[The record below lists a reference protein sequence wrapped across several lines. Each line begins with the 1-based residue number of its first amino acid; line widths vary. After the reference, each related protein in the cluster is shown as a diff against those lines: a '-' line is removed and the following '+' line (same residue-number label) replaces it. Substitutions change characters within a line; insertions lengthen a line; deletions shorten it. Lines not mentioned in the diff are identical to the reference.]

1 MALTS
6 IKKNFAYKSILNL
19 SSYLAG
25 FITFAYTAHIFGAER
40 IGLVNFVDNTVNY
53 FLLFAT
59 MGIGLLGVR
68 EIAAVRHDEEQRS
81 RVFSNILGL
90 NLIFTA
96 VTLVVYV
103 IAVASIP
110 RLSAHPE
117 MFFIGG
123 AKIVFTALVIEW
135 FFSGME
141 NFRYI
146 TLRSIAIR
154 ILYVVSVFLF
164 IKNRD
169 QYILFFALTVASVV
183 LNALVNITFVRKFVR
198 PSWRDMFSTKYVRG
212 NITLGIYSI
221 MTSMYLTFNVVY
233 LGFVAGDTEVGYY
246 TTAFKLNTVML
257 GFFSA
262 FTNVMMPRMSAL
274 VAAGE
279 EEEFQVMI
287 NKSFSAVATFSVPL
301 MLCSMIMA
309 PQIIALLAGDDFG
322 GAILP
327 MRIILPAVIMAGIA
341 QVLAIQIIMPLK
353 HDRILL
359 TASAIGAAVSIV
371 INIFVVPHLES
382 IGSAIVL
389 LSAESAVTGTY
400 IVYVLR
406 KKIVKIPVKL
416 FVRSTLLSLPC
427 VAICVACSHLIEN
440 PFIALGTAFVV
451 SVACWCVINFREFRQ
466 YLGI

>member
-68 EIAAVRHDEEQRS
+68 EIAAVRHDEQKRS

-96 VTLVVYV
+96 VTLVVYI

-110 RLSAHPE
+110 RLAEHPE
-117 MFFIGG
+117 MFFVGG
-123 AKIVFTALVIEW
+123 AKIIFTALVVEW

-146 TLRSIAIR
+146 TLRSIAVRVIYVLSVLIFIR
-154 ILYVVSVFLF
+154 
-164 IKNRD
+164 NRD
-169 QYILFFALTVASVV
+169 QYLLFFVLTVGSVV
-183 LNALVNITFVRKFVR
+183 VNALINICYVRRFVR
-198 PSWRDMFSTKYVRG
+198 PSWREMFVMKYMRS

-257 GFFSA
+257 GLFSA

-279 EEEFQVMI
+279 KEEFQVMI

-301 MLCSMIMA
+301 VLCSMVMA
-309 PQIIALLAGDDFG
+309 PQIIALIAGDDFG

-327 MRIILPAVIMAGIA
+327 MRIILPAVIMAGVA

-353 HDRILL
+353 HDKVLL
-359 TASAIGAAVSIV
+359 TASGIGAVVSIA
-371 INIFVVPHLES
+371 INIFVVPHFES

-389 LSAESAVTGTY
+389 LCAETVVTGTY

-406 KKIVKIPVKL
+406 HKIVKIPVKL
-416 FVRSTLLSLPC
+416 FVRSALLSLPC
-427 VAICVACSHLIEN
+427 VAICIACTHLIEN
-440 PFIALGTAFVV
+440 PFTALGTAFGV
-451 SVACWCVINFREFRQ
+451 SVACWCAINFREFRQ

>member
-6 IKKNFAYKSILNL
+6 IKKNFAYKSVLNL
-19 SSYLAG
+19 SSYVAG

-40 IGLVNFVDNTVNY
+40 IGLVNFVDNTVSY

-68 EIAAVRHDEEQRS
+68 EIAATRHNERERS
-81 RVFSNILGL
+81 RVFANILGL
-90 NLIFTA
+90 NMAFTA
-96 VTLVVYV
+96 VTLVAYI
-103 IAVASIP
+103 IAVWSIP
-110 RLSAHPE
+110 RLAAHPE

-123 AKIVFTALVIEW
+123 AKIIFSALVVEW

-146 TLRSIAIR
+146 TLRSIAVR
-154 ILYVVSVFLF
+154 VLYVLAVLIF
-164 IKNRD
+164 IRNRD

-183 LNALVNITFVRKFVR
+183 INALINIAYVRKFVS
-198 PSWRDMFSTKYVRG
+198 PKWRDLADMRYTRS

-257 GFFSA
+257 GLFSA

-274 VAAGE
+274 VAAGAK
-279 EEEFQVMI
+279 EEFQVMI

-301 MLCSMIMA
+301 VLCSMVMA
-309 PQIIALLAGDDFG
+309 PQIIRLLAGVDFD

-327 MRIILPAVIMAGIA
+327 MRIILPAVIMAGVA

-359 TASAIGAAVSIV
+359 LASGIGAAVAIA
-371 INIFVVPHLES
+371 INIFFVPHLHS

-389 LSAESAVTGTY
+389 LCAETVVTGTY
-400 IVYVLR
+400 IVYVTR
-406 KKIVKIPVKL
+406 KKIVKIPIKL

-427 VAICVACSHLIEN
+427 VAICFASAHLIEN
-440 PFIALGTAFVV
+440 PFIALGVGFTASVV
-451 SVACWCVINFREFRQ
+451 VWCAINFRELRQ

>member
-6 IKKNFAYKSILNL
+6 IKKNFAYKSVLNL
-19 SSYLAG
+19 SSYLAA
-25 FITFAYTAHIFGAER
+25 FIVFPYTSRIFGPER
-40 IGLVNFVDNTVNY
+40 IGLVNFVDNTVSY

-68 EIAAVRHDEEQRS
+68 EIAIVKHDERQRS
-81 RVFSNILGL
+81 RVFANILGL
-90 NLIFTA
+90 NIIFTL
-96 VTLVVYV
+96 VTLVVYAL
-103 IAVASIP
+103 AVLLIP
-110 RLSAHPE
+110 RLAAHPE

-123 AKIVFTALVIEW
+123 AKIIFTALVIEW
-135 FFSGME
+135 FFSGIE

-154 ILYVVSVFLF
+154 ILYVAAIFLF
-164 IKNRD
+164 VRNHD
-169 QYILFFALTVASVV
+169 QYILFFAITTASVIV
-183 LNALVNITFVRKFVR
+183 NALINIVYVRKFVR
-198 PSWRDMFSTKYVRG
+198 PSWRDMFDMRYARS

-221 MTSMYLTFNVVY
+221 MTSMYLTFNVVW

-257 GFFSA
+257 GLFSA

-279 EEEFQVMI
+279 KEEFQVMI

-301 MLCSMIMA
+301 VLCSMVMA
-309 PQIIALLAGDDFG
+309 PQIIRLLAGVDFD

-327 MRIILPAVIMAGIA
+327 MRIILPAVIMAGVA

-359 TASAIGAAVSIV
+359 LASGIGAAVAIA
-371 INIFVVPHLES
+371 INIFFVPHLHS

-389 LSAESAVTGTY
+389 LCAETVVTGTY
-400 IVYVLR
+400 IVYVTR
-406 KKIVKIPVKL
+406 KKIVKIPIKL
-416 FVRSTLLSLPC
+416 FVRSALLSLPC
-427 VAICVACSHLIEN
+427 VAICLASAHLIEN
-440 PFIALGTAFVV
+440 PFIALGVGFTASVV
-451 SVACWCVINFREFRQ
+451 VWCAINFRELRQ

>member
-19 SSYLAG
+19 SSYLAA
-25 FITFAYTAHIFGAER
+25 FIVFPYTSHLFGPDR

-68 EIAAVRHDEEQRS
+68 EIAAVKHDEKERS
-81 RVFSNILGL
+81 RVFANILGL
-90 NLIFTA
+90 NLAFTA
-96 VTLVVYV
+96 VTLVVYA
-103 IAVASIP
+103 IAVMTIP
-110 RLSAHPE
+110 RLAAHPE

-135 FFSGME
+135 FFSGIE

-154 ILYVVSVFLF
+154 ILYVAAIF
-164 IKNRD
+164 IFVRNRD
-169 QYILFFALTVASVV
+169 QYLLYFIITVASVV
-183 LNALVNITFVRKFVR
+183 INALINIVYVRRFVS
-198 PSWRDMFSTKYVRG
+198 PSWRDLLDMRYTRTNLS
-212 NITLGIYSI
+212 LGLYSI
-221 MTSMYLTFNVVY
+221 MTSMYLTLNVVY

-246 TTAFKLNTVML
+246 TTAFKINTVML
-257 GFFSA
+257 GLFSA
-262 FTNVMMPRMSAL
+262 FTNVMLPRMSAL
-274 VAAGE
+274 VAAGAK
-279 EEEFQVMI
+279 EEFQIMI
-287 NKSFSAVATFSVPL
+287 NKSFSAVATFSIPL
-301 MLCSMIMA
+301 VLCSMVMA
-309 PQIIALLAGDDFG
+309 PQIIHILAGNDFD

-327 MRIILPAVIMAGIA
+327 MRIILPAVIMAGVA

-353 HDRILL
+353 HDRALL
-359 TASAIGAAVSIV
+359 TASAIGAVVSIT
-371 INIFVVPHLES
+371 INIFIVPHLAS

-389 LSAESAVTGTY
+389 LSAETVVTGTY

-416 FVRSTLLSLPC
+416 FVRSALLSLPC
-427 VAICVACSHLIEN
+427 VAICIACAHLIEN
-440 PFIALGTAFVV
+440 PSIALATALVT
-451 SVACWCVINFREFRQ
+451 SVACWCAINFSELRQ

>member
-6 IKKNFAYKSILNL
+6 IKKNFAYKSVLNL
-19 SSYLAG
+19 SSYLAA
-25 FITFAYTAHIFGAER
+25 FIVFPYTSRIFGPER

-68 EIAAVRHDEEQRS
+68 EIAAVKNDERERS
-81 RVFSNILGL
+81 RVFANIFGL
-90 NLIFTA
+90 NMLFTII
-96 VTLVVYV
+96 TFVVYAL
-103 IAVASIP
+103 AVLLIP

-123 AKIVFTALVIEW
+123 AKIIFTALLIEW

-154 ILYVVSVFLF
+154 VLYVAAVFLF
-164 IKNRD
+164 VRNRD
-169 QYILFFALTVASVV
+169 QYVLFFAITTASVII
-183 LNALVNITFVRKFVR
+183 NALINILYVRKFVR
-198 PSWRDMFSTKYVRG
+198 PSWRDMLDMRYTRTNLS
-212 NITLGIYSI
+212 LGLYSI
-221 MTSMYLTFNVVY
+221 MTSMYLTLNVVY

-257 GFFSA
+257 GLFSA
-262 FTNVMMPRMSAL
+262 FTNVMLPRMSAL
-274 VAAGE
+274 VAAGAK
-279 EEEFQVMI
+279 EEFQVMI
-287 NKSFSAVATFSVPL
+287 NKSFSAVATFSIPL
-301 MLCSMIMA
+301 VLCSMAMA
-309 PQIIALLAGDDFG
+309 PQIIHILAGNGFD

-353 HDRILL
+353 HDRTLL
-359 TASAIGAAVSIV
+359 IASAIGASVSIA
-371 INIFVVPHLES
+371 INIFIVPHLAS

-389 LSAESAVTGTY
+389 LSAETVVTGTY
-400 IVYVLR
+400 VVYVLR
-406 KKIVKIPVKL
+406 KKIVKIPFKL
-416 FVRSTLLSLPC
+416 FVRSLLLSLPC
-427 VAICVACSHLIEN
+427 VAICIACAHFIEN
-440 PFIALGTAFVV
+440 PFISLATALVT
-451 SVACWCVINFREFRQ
+451 SVACWSAINFNELRQ

>member
-6 IKKNFAYKSILNL
+6 IKKNFAYKSVLNL
-19 SSYLAG
+19 SSYVAG

-40 IGLVNFVDNTVNY
+40 IGLVNFVDNTVGY

-68 EIAAVRHDEEQRS
+68 EIAAVRHNERERS
-81 RVFSNILGL
+81 RVFANVLGL
-90 NLIFTA
+90 NLAFTA
-96 VTLVVYV
+96 VTLILYVV
-103 IAVASIP
+103 AVASIP

-123 AKIVFTALVIEW
+123 AKIIFTALVVEW

-146 TLRSIAIR
+146 TLRSIAVR
-154 ILYVVSVFLF
+154 VLYVLAVLIF
-164 IKNRD
+164 IRNRD

-183 LNALVNITFVRKFVR
+183 INALINIAYVRRFVSPR
-198 PSWRDMFSTKYVRG
+198 WRDLFDMRYTRS
-212 NITLGIYSI
+212 NLTLGIYSI

-257 GFFSA
+257 GLFSA

-279 EEEFQVMI
+279 KEEFQVMI

-301 MLCSMIMA
+301 VLCSMVMA
-309 PQIIALLAGDDFG
+309 PQIIQLLAGGDFA

-327 MRIILPAVIMAGIA
+327 MRIILPAVIMAGVA

-359 TASAIGAAVSIV
+359 LASGIGATVAIA
-371 INIFVVPHLES
+371 INIFFVPQLES
-382 IGSAIVL
+382 VGSAIVL
-389 LSAESAVTGTY
+389 LSAETVVTGTY
-400 IVYVLR
+400 IVYVTR
-406 KKIVKIPVKL
+406 RKIVKIPIKL
-416 FVRSTLLSLPC
+416 FVRSALLSLPC
-427 VAICVACSHLIEN
+427 VAICLLAAHFIEN
-440 PFIALGTAFVV
+440 PFIALGVGFVA
-451 SVACWCVINFREFRQ
+451 SVTLWCAINFRELRQ

>member
-1 MALTS
+1 MAQPS

-19 SSYLAG
+19 SSYVAA
-25 FITFAYTAHIFGAER
+25 FIVFPYTSHIFGAER

-68 EIAAVRHDEEQRS
+68 EIAAVKHDERERS
-81 RVFSNILGL
+81 RVFANILGL
-90 NLIFTA
+90 NLLFTI
-96 VTLVVYV
+96 VTLAVYA
-103 IAVASIP
+103 IAVFSIP
-110 RLSAHPE
+110 RLAAHPE
-117 MFFIGG
+117 MFFLGG
-123 AKIVFTALVIEW
+123 AKIIFTALVIEW

-154 ILYVVSVFLF
+154 ILYVAAVFLF
-164 IKNRD
+164 VHNRD
-169 QYILFFALTVASVV
+169 QYMLYFAITVASVII
-183 LNALVNITFVRKFVR
+183 NALINILYVRKFVS
-198 PSWRDMFSTKYVRG
+198 PSWRDMLDMRYTRTNLS
-212 NITLGIYSI
+212 LGLYSI

-257 GFFSA
+257 GLFSA
-262 FTNVMMPRMSAL
+262 FTNVMLPRMSAL
-274 VAAGE
+274 VAAGAQN
-279 EEEFQVMI
+279 EFQTMI
-287 NKSFSAVATFSVPL
+287 NKSFSAVATFSIPL
-301 MLCSMIMA
+301 VLCSMVMA
-309 PQIIALLAGDDFG
+309 PQIIHILAGSDFQ

-327 MRIILPAVIMAGIA
+327 MRIILPAVIMAGVA

-353 HDRILL
+353 HDRTLL
-359 TASAIGAAVSIV
+359 VASAVGASVSIV
-371 INIFVVPHLES
+371 INIFVVPHLAS

-389 LSAESAVTGTY
+389 LSAETVVTGTY
-400 IVYVLR
+400 VVYVLQ
-406 KKIVKIPVKL
+406 KKIAKIPVKL

-427 VAICVACSHLIEN
+427 VAICLACAYLIEN
-440 PFIALGTAFVV
+440 PFISLGTAL
-451 SVACWCVINFREFRQ
+451 VASITCWCAINFSELRQ

>member
-6 IKKNFAYKSILNL
+6 IKKNFAYKSVLNL
-19 SSYLAG
+19 SSYVAG

-40 IGLVNFVDNTVNY
+40 IGLVNFVDNTVGY

-68 EIAAVRHDEEQRS
+68 EIAAVRHNERERS
-81 RVFSNILGL
+81 RVFANVLGL
-90 NLIFTA
+90 NLAFTA
-96 VTLVVYV
+96 VTLILYVV
-103 IAVASIP
+103 AVASIP

-123 AKIVFTALVIEW
+123 AKIIFTALVVEW

-146 TLRSIAIR
+146 TLRSIAVRVIYVLAVLIFIR
-154 ILYVVSVFLF
+154 
-164 IKNRD
+164 NRD

-183 LNALVNITFVRKFVR
+183 INALINIAYVRRFVSPR
-198 PSWRDMFSTKYVRG
+198 WRDLFDMRYTRS
-212 NITLGIYSI
+212 NLTLGIYSI

-257 GFFSA
+257 GLFSA

-279 EEEFQVMI
+279 KEEFQVMI

-301 MLCSMIMA
+301 VLCSMVMA
-309 PQIIALLAGDDFG
+309 PQIIQLLAGGDFA

-327 MRIILPAVIMAGIA
+327 MRIILPAVIMAGVA

-359 TASAIGAAVSIV
+359 LASGIGAAVAIA
-371 INIFVVPHLES
+371 INIFFVPQLES
-382 IGSAIVL
+382 VGSAIVL
-389 LSAESAVTGTY
+389 LSAETVVTGTY
-400 IVYVLR
+400 IVYVTR
-406 KKIVKIPVKL
+406 RKIVKIPIKL
-416 FVRSTLLSLPC
+416 FVRSALLSLPC
-427 VAICVACSHLIEN
+427 VAICLLAAHFIEN
-440 PFIALGTAFVV
+440 PFIALGVGFVA
-451 SVACWCVINFREFRQ
+451 SVTLWCAINFRELRQ

>member
-6 IKKNFAYKSILNL
+6 IKKNFAYKSVLNL
-19 SSYLAG
+19 SSYVAG

-40 IGLVNFVDNTVNY
+40 IGLVNFVDNTVGY

-68 EIAAVRHDEEQRS
+68 EIAAVRHNERERS
-81 RVFSNILGL
+81 RVFANVLGL
-90 NLIFTA
+90 NLAFTA
-96 VTLVVYV
+96 VTLILYVV
-103 IAVASIP
+103 AVASIP

-123 AKIVFTALVIEW
+123 AKIIFTALVVEW

-146 TLRSIAIR
+146 TLRSIVVRVIYVLAVLIFIR
-154 ILYVVSVFLF
+154 
-164 IKNRD
+164 NRD

-183 LNALVNITFVRKFVR
+183 INALINIAYVRRFVSPR
-198 PSWRDMFSTKYVRG
+198 WRDLFDMRYTRS
-212 NITLGIYSI
+212 NLTLGIYSI

-257 GFFSA
+257 GLFSA

-279 EEEFQVMI
+279 KEEFQVMI

-301 MLCSMIMA
+301 VLCSMVMA
-309 PQIIALLAGDDFG
+309 PQIIQLLAGGDFA

-327 MRIILPAVIMAGIA
+327 MRIILPAVIMAGVA

-359 TASAIGAAVSIV
+359 LASGIGAAVAIA
-371 INIFVVPHLES
+371 INIFFVPQLES
-382 IGSAIVL
+382 VGSAVVL
-389 LSAESAVTGTY
+389 LSAETVVTGTY
-400 IVYVLR
+400 IVYVTR
-406 KKIVKIPVKL
+406 KKIVKIPIKL
-416 FVRSTLLSLPC
+416 FVRSALLSLPC
-427 VAICVACSHLIEN
+427 VAICLLAAHFIEN
-440 PFIALGTAFVV
+440 PFIALGVGFVA
-451 SVACWCVINFREFRQ
+451 SVTLWCAINFRELRQ

>member
-6 IKKNFAYKSILNL
+6 IKKNFAYKSVLNL
-19 SSYLAG
+19 SSYVAG

-40 IGLVNFVDNTVNY
+40 IGLVNFVDNTVSY

-68 EIAAVRHDEEQRS
+68 EIAATRHNERERS
-81 RVFSNILGL
+81 RVFANILGL
-90 NLIFTA
+90 NIIFTL
-96 VTLVVYV
+96 VTLVVYAL
-103 IAVASIP
+103 AVLLIP
-110 RLSAHPE
+110 RLAAHPE

-123 AKIVFTALVIEW
+123 AKIIFTALVIEW
-135 FFSGME
+135 FFSGIE

-154 ILYVVSVFLF
+154 ILYVAAIFLF
-164 IKNRD
+164 VRNHD
-169 QYILFFALTVASVV
+169 QYILFFAITTASVIV
-183 LNALVNITFVRKFVR
+183 NALINIVYVRKFVR
-198 PSWRDMFSTKYVRG
+198 PSWRDMFDMRYARS

-221 MTSMYLTFNVVY
+221 MTSMYLTFNVVW

-257 GFFSA
+257 GLFSA

-279 EEEFQVMI
+279 KEEFQVMI

-301 MLCSMIMA
+301 VLCSMVMA
-309 PQIIALLAGDDFG
+309 PQIIRLLAGVDFD

-327 MRIILPAVIMAGIA
+327 MRIILPAVIMAGVA

-359 TASAIGAAVSIV
+359 LASGIGAAVAIA
-371 INIFVVPHLES
+371 INIFFVPHLHS

-389 LSAESAVTGTY
+389 LCAETVVTGTY
-400 IVYVLR
+400 IVYVTR
-406 KKIVKIPVKL
+406 KKIVKIPIKL

-427 VAICVACSHLIEN
+427 VAICFASAHLIEN
-440 PFIALGTAFVV
+440 PFIALGVGFTASVV
-451 SVACWCVINFREFRQ
+451 VWCAINFRELRQ

>member
-1 MALTS
+1 MAISS
-6 IKKNFAYKSILNL
+6 IKKNFAYKSVLNL
-19 SSYLAG
+19 SSYLAA
-25 FITFAYTAHIFGAER
+25 FIVFPYTSRIFGPER
-40 IGLVNFVDNTVNY
+40 IGLVNFVDNTVSY

-68 EIAAVRHDEEQRS
+68 EIAAVRHNEQQRS
-81 RVFSNILGL
+81 RVFANILGL
-90 NLIFTA
+90 NLVFTA
-96 VTLVVYV
+96 ATLIVYI

-110 RLSAHPE
+110 RLAAHPE

-123 AKIVFTALVIEW
+123 AKIIFTALVVEW
-135 FFSGME
+135 FFSGIE

-154 ILYVVSVFLF
+154 ILYVAAIFLF
-164 IKNRD
+164 VRNRD
-169 QYILFFALTVASVV
+169 QYVLFFAITTASVII
-183 LNALVNITFVRKFVR
+183 NALINIAYVRRFVSPR
-198 PSWRDMFSTKYVRG
+198 WRDLLDMRYTRS
-212 NITLGIYSI
+212 NLTLGIYSI
-221 MTSMYLTFNVVY
+221 MTSMYLTFNVVW

-257 GFFSA
+257 GLFSA

-279 EEEFQVMI
+279 KEEFQTLI

-301 MLCSMIMA
+301 VLCSMVMA
-309 PQIIALLAGDDFG
+309 PQIIRILAGGDFD

-327 MRIILPAVIMAGIA
+327 MRIILPAVIMAGVA

-359 TASAIGAAVSIV
+359 LASGIGASVAIA
-371 INIFVVPHLES
+371 INIFFVPHLAS

-389 LSAESAVTGTY
+389 LCAETVVTGTY
-400 IVYVLR
+400 IVYVTR

-416 FVRSTLLSLPC
+416 FVRSALLSLPC
-427 VAICVACSHLIEN
+427 VAICLASAHFIEN
-440 PFIALGTAFVV
+440 PFIALGAAFTA
-451 SVACWCVINFREFRQ
+451 SVACWCAINFRELRQ

>member
-19 SSYLAG
+19 SSYVAA
-25 FITFAYTAHIFGAER
+25 FIVFPYTSHIFGAER

-68 EIAAVRHDEEQRS
+68 EIAAVKHDERERS
-81 RVFSNILGL
+81 RVFANILGL
-90 NLIFTA
+90 NLAFTLI
-96 VTLVVYV
+96 TLIVYA
-103 IAVASIP
+103 IAVLSIP
-110 RLSAHPE
+110 RLAAHPE
-117 MFFIGG
+117 MFFMGG
-123 AKIVFTALVIEW
+123 AKILFTALVIEW

-154 ILYVVSVFLF
+154 VLYVAAVFLL
-164 IKNRD
+164 INNRD
-169 QYILFFALTVASVV
+169 QYILYFAITVASVV
-183 LNALVNITFVRKFVR
+183 INALINIFYVRKFVS
-198 PSWRDMFSTKYVRG
+198 PSWRDMFDMRYTRTNLS
-212 NITLGIYSI
+212 LGLYSI
-221 MTSMYLTFNVVY
+221 MTSMYLTLNVVY

-257 GFFSA
+257 GLFSA
-262 FTNVMMPRMSAL
+262 FTNVMLPRMSAL

-279 EEEFQVMI
+279 KEEFQIMI
-287 NKSFSAVATFSVPL
+287 NKSFSAVATFSIPL
-301 MLCSMIMA
+301 VLCSMVMA
-309 PQIIALLAGDDFG
+309 PQIIHILAGNDFD

-353 HDRILL
+353 HDRTLL
-359 TASAIGAAVSIV
+359 IASAIGATISII
-371 INIFVVPHLES
+371 INIFVVPHLAS

-389 LSAESAVTGTY
+389 LSAETVVTGTY
-400 IVYVLR
+400 IVYVIC
-406 KKIVKIPVKL
+406 KKIVKIPFKL
-416 FVRSTLLSLPC
+416 FVRSLLLSLPC
-427 VAICVACSHLIEN
+427 VAICIACAHLIEN
-440 PFIALGTAFVV
+440 PFISLATALVT
-451 SVACWCVINFREFRQ
+451 SVACWCAINFRELRQ